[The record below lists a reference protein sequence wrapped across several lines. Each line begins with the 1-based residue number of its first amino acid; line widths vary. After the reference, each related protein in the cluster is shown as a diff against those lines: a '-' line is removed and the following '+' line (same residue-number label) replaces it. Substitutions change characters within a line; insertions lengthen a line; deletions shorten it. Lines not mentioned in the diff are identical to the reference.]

1 MRSSKRCVLLLCVP
15 MGLAPFGTSK
25 KAGMLGLASAY
36 SLQGAEVPYGAPFE
50 TLVYTNFSKMTGIVG
65 NIVLVKFST

>member
-1 MRSSKRCVLLLCVP
+1 
-15 MGLAPFGTSK
+15 MGLEPFGTSK

-65 NIVLVKFST
+65 NKVLVKF